1 MRLFLVIL
9 FVLLVI
15 GAVGFLSMDHRG
27 QVQLDQRGLTEQQSI
42 SIENLGD
49 LTGDEQTILLYMDDE
64 HMMQAM
70 RGLFISQC
78 ASCHGANGAGA
89 TGPNLT
95 DDHYLIIKNLEGIY
109 KNIKWG
115 SIAKGMPPW
124 NGILTETEMVLLTAY
139 VANLRGTSTEGKIPE
154 GVIIEPWE

>member
-42 SIENLGD
+42 SIENLGE

-124 NGILTETEMVLLTAY
+124 NGVLSETEMVLLTAY

-154 GVIIEPWE
+154 GVIIEPWK

>member
-124 NGILTETEMVLLTAY
+124 NGVLSETEIVLLTAY

>member
-1 MRLFLVIL
+1 MRLAIVII
-9 FVLLVI
+9 FALLVI
-15 GAVGFLSMDHRG
+15 GAVGFLSIDH
-27 QVQLDQRGLTEQQSI
+27 QSQAKLDQFGLTLQQSTDI
-42 SIENLGD
+42 KKLGNLK
-49 LTGDEQTILLYMDDE
+49 GDEQTILSYMDDAP
-64 HMMQAM
+64 MMEAM
-70 RGLFISQC
+70 RGIFMSQC
-78 ASCHGANGAGA
+78 ATCHGANGAGA

-95 DDHYLIIKNLEGIY
+95 DNHYLIIKNVEGIF

-154 GVIIEPWE
+154 GVIIEPWK

>member
-124 NGILTETEMVLLTAY
+124 NGILSETEMVLLTAY

-154 GVIIEPWE
+154 GVIIEPWK

>member
-9 FVLLVI
+9 FVLRVI
-15 GAVGFLSMDHRG
+15 GAVGFLSIDHRG

-42 SIENLGD
+42 SIENLGE

-70 RGLFISQC
+70 RGLFISRC

-89 TGPNLT
+89 TGPNLA

-124 NGILTETEMVLLTAY
+124 NGVLSETEMVLLTAY